1 MCQKQGSIPH
11 ICWTPESV
19 FSPEDPDKRRNGSH
33 LGPQARDNVQSSG
46 HAELFGASGDRTE
59 GTLDDVILWK
69 GAGPMFARSK
79 FLWTE
84 SRAWGRSLLV
94 NYVTAGLLG
103 TGETADP
110 RVLAGPKV
118 EPRPSQ
124 KMLPHPLQLQ
134 VPSPHDVV
142 SLVAV
147 LPLKGPWM
155 QTLPTLSPSGSHH
168 PGLVSISPRLPSLC
182 RHSLCVDSGLL
193 LPL

>member
-1 MCQKQGSIPH
+1 MPR
-11 ICWTPESV
+11 ICWTPDSV
-19 FSPEDPDKRRNGSH
+19 FSPEDPDKRRNGTH

-46 HAELFGASGDRTE
+46 HAEHFSASGDRTE

-69 GAGPMFARSK
+69 GEGPMFARSK

-84 SRAWGRSLLV
+84 GRAWGRSLLV

-103 TGETADP
+103 TGETTDP

-134 VPSPHDVV
+134 APSPHDVV

-147 LPLKGPWM
+147 LPLKGPHTPRKRPWM
-155 QTLPTLSPSGSHH
+155 QTLPPLSRSGSHH
-168 PGLVSISPRLPSLC
+168 PSRPCVHLPTPPI
-182 RHSLCVDSGLL
+182 
-193 LPL
+193 PL